1 MKAIL
6 IVIISLLG
14 LGQLSNTNDL
24 LTYKDSK
31 GKIKPVKKIDE
42 WQLKRHQI
50 LDSMQAAMG
59 PLPSRKNLPDLKVT
73 YRDSLITD
81 KYVRYSVVFFAEA
94 NEDVTCYLYVPLRV
108 APTKKL
114 PAMLVLHGTGALGK
128 RLVDGESP
136 NNNRAQAKEL
146 AERGYVVIAPDYPSM
161 GEQEDYDF
169 EKDRYVSGTMKAI
182 FNHMRCVDLLE
193 TMDNVDANRIGVL
206 GHSLGGHNSMFVG
219 AFDKRLKVI
228 VSSCG
233 WTPMDYYDIE
243 KVKNPKSL
251 TRLKPW
257 AQERYMP
264 LLSTNYTLNGEDFP
278 FDFDEVIAALAPRPF
293 FSNSPIND
301 SNFDYKGVEV
311 GISSAS
317 KVYSFLNASN
327 NLQVRYPK
335 AEHDFPTEVRKE
347 AYAFIDKVLLHT
359 PRQSIIE

>member
-114 PAMLVLHGTGALGK
+114 PAMLVLHGIGALGK

-136 NNNRAQAKEL
+136 NNNL
-146 AERGYVVIAPDYPSM
+146 V
-161 GEQEDYDF
+161 
-169 EKDRYVSGTMKAI
+169 
-182 FNHMRCVDLLE
+182 
-193 TMDNVDANRIGVL
+193 
-206 GHSLGGHNSMFVG
+206 
-219 AFDKRLKVI
+219 
-228 VSSCG
+228 
-233 WTPMDYYDIE
+233 
-243 KVKNPKSL
+243 
-251 TRLKPW
+251 
-257 AQERYMP
+257 
-264 LLSTNYTLNGEDFP
+264 
-278 FDFDEVIAALAPRPF
+278 
-293 FSNSPIND
+293 
-301 SNFDYKGVEV
+301 
-311 GISSAS
+311 
-317 KVYSFLNASN
+317 
-327 NLQVRYPK
+327 
-335 AEHDFPTEVRKE
+335 
-347 AYAFIDKVLLHT
+347 
-359 PRQSIIE
+359 